1 MAGAGDVN
9 DDGVTDVLVGAMLDD
24 TTDGSSGAAYLLYGP
39 VTGMLNLAD
48 ADSKITG
55 EAAFDYAGGSLAS
68 AGDVDDDG
76 YDDILVGAHGADGSA
91 GNNTGAAYL
100 LYGPITGDLNL
111 ASAGARLEGVNP
123 GDEAGFSVAGP
134 GDVNYDGYDDM
145 VIGAVSDDSGGNDG
159 GASYL
164 VFGPVS
170 GAVNLSSSDARLLG
184 ASGKTSW
191 SVSAAGDVNAD
202 GYRDLFIGAYGGD
215 NAAYLVLGGGL

>member
-1 MAGAGDVN
+1 MRLAERMS
-9 DDGVTDVLVGAMLDD
+9 VLGTETAFEV
-24 TTDGSSGAAYLLYGP
+24 
-39 VTGMLNLAD
+39 LAK
-48 ADSKITG
+48 AR
-55 EAAFDYAGGSLAS
+55 
-68 AGDVDDDG
+68 
-76 YDDILVGAHGADGSA
+76 
-91 GNNTGAAYL
+91 
-100 LYGPITGDLNL
+100 
-111 ASAGARLEGVNP
+111 RLEAEGKDVIHLEIGEPDFNTPENIRLAAKKAMDEGFTKYTPGSGLLELRQAICKKLQRDNGIVFSPDQIIVSNGAKHSLSTACQVLLNP

-145 VIGAVSDDSGGNDG
+145 VVGAVSDDSGGNDG

-170 GAVNLSSSDARLLG
+170 GSINLSSSDARLLG